1 MLRLTEVVLYPFARG
16 ALTTNGVQYSALL
29 TTSTDAYETVESV
42 KVDLP
47 LDNKRATEP
56 LVELEFR
63 LDCAVQSSGAA
74 EAVLFKWQYSLDNST
89 WSDLVPEVTYAANAS
104 VLTEYSYSGLFP
116 VTAFSTVPFWLRLQI
131 KSGGAGGET
140 AKGKTKNSSYVRAVY
155 SNNS

>member
-1 MLRLTEVVLYPFARG
+1 MNRLTEAVIYPFARG

-29 TTSTDAYETVESV
+29 TTSTDVYETVESV

-47 LDNKRATEP
+47 IDLKKVSEP

-63 LDCAVQSSGAA
+63 LDCALQSSGAT
-74 EAVLFKWQYSLDNST
+74 ESVLFKWQYSLDGTT
-89 WSDLVPEVTYAANAS
+89 WADLVPEVTFAASAAA
-104 VLTEYSYSGLFP
+104 LTEFSYSGLFP
-116 VTAFSTVPFWLRLQI
+116 VTSFTTVPFWLRLQI

-155 SNNS
+155 SNN